1 MVAAARKELVLV
13 AVEPQ
18 RHHGILLL
26 FCLFFVSK
34 WTGKKIYVKWEKVV
48 SRNPYR
54 TPTLHRSNGDLS
66 GGCGS
71 PLPALGPLSG
81 PTQYALGWMD

>member
-34 WTGKKIYVKWEKVV
+34 WTGKKFYVK
-48 SRNPYR
+48 Y
-54 TPTLHRSNGDLS
+54 GDLS

-71 PLPALGPLSG
+71 PFPALGPLSG